1 MAALIVSA
9 VSIALAF
16 LSYIPAVNWLCLIG
30 FTFAIAAW
38 TLGRKIRQTNPGDRL
53 AMPTM
58 VIGIIGT
65 FVNLAAIL
73 VAFILGGLLMGGFVT
88 F

>member
-1 MAALIVSA
+1 MTALIISA
-9 VSIALAF
+9 VSIALAL
-16 LSYIPAVNWLCLIG
+16 LSFIPAVNWLCLLG

-38 TLGRKIRQTNPGDRL
+38 TLGRKIRQTDPGDRL
-53 AMPTM
+53 ALPTM
-58 VIGIIGT
+58 AIGIIGT
-65 FVNLAAIL
+65 FVNLAAII